1 MKICSWDVGIINL
14 SYCIIEFEDIVLEH
28 PYQKNM
34 KKYKIIHW
42 GIINLMENK
51 EMKKN
56 RNLLF
61 ENIPKKLNE
70 IPHLLD
76 VDYVVIENQPS
87 LKNPQMKSIQMIV
100 YSYFLMYG
108 KVLNSVEE
116 NKIKQIDFCNASNKL
131 KMYKGP
137 NIDLNKVREEEKEKK
152 LAEKNAKRTKSS
164 KKNKNNQQ
172 ELITQYMTTT
182 SNETISNEQFMENE
196 ENKKNNENDDKDDSD
211 EKDDNNEYNNDNNDK
226 NEEENNEEKNNEEKI
241 KDSKKSTK
249 NPKLTYA
256 DKKKMAVEHVKYF
269 LNHDDQNLAFFL
281 THKKKDD
288 LADSFLQGLYQI
300 NMNIKLL

>member
-14 SYCIIEFEDIVLEH
+14 SYCIIEFEDTILEH

-34 KKYKIIHW
+34 KNYKIIHW

-70 IPHLLD
+70 IAHLLD

-116 NKIKQIDFCNASNKL
+116 KKIKQIDFCNASNKL

-137 NIDLNKVREEEKEKK
+137 VIDLNKVREEEKEKK
-152 LAEKNAKRTKSS
+152 LAEKNAKKAKAP
-164 KKNKNNQQ
+164 KKNKKNQQ
-172 ELITQYMTTT
+172 ELITQYIT
-182 SNETISNEQFMENE
+182 SASHEKTNDDRNEAEEEENNE
-196 ENKKNNENDDKDDSD
+196 EKENNEEEN
-211 EKDDNNEYNNDNNDK
+211 
-226 NEEENNEEKNNEEKI
+226 NEEENNEEKGNKKEENNEEENNEEENNEEET
-241 KDSKKSTK
+241 KDTKKTPK
-249 NPKLTYA
+249 NSKLTYA

-269 LNHDDQNLAFFL
+269 LNNDDQNLSFFL

-300 NMNIKLL
+300 NMNIK